1 MLLNSLPTAS
11 AVFPSAFLSYP
22 NASQAYQGGA
32 QLLASGMLQSY
43 LNTARKSAE
52 ETFSAKRCSIYNQ
65 DLAFETLVRLHQV
78 GSLPAEMKRAVP
90 VQPQPEVVRSPIR
103 CWDVTGCLL
112 AFMSVGCSSSSHG
125 DTEGCFTSLLQVSDP
140 PTQKPD
146 TSESLSFSFG
156 KIKSYN
162 AVSSIVCVSA

>member
-11 AVFPSAFLSYP
+11 AVFPSTFLSYP

-43 LNTARKSAE
+43 LNMARKSAQ

-78 GSLPAEMKRAVP
+78 GSLPAEMRRAVP

-103 CWDVTGCLL
+103 CWDVTGYLL

-125 DTEGCFTSLLQVSDP
+125 DSEGCFTSLLQASDS
-140 PTQKPD
+140 PT
-146 TSESLSFSFG
+146 
-156 KIKSYN
+156 
-162 AVSSIVCVSA
+162 